1 MRLALLRHGIAEDDA
16 PTDYERRLTE
26 EGRHEVATLVDELA
40 LQGWRPGAILHSPLV
55 RAAETAAIVHA
66 RFPDLPRQPM
76 EEIAYGDL
84 QAILYAIAGWSDP
97 LLVGHEPTFG
107 HLAAHLVGARYGS
120 MHIDRGGFALFE
132 VDRLPPTR
140 PAKLLYLTPPR
151 RRRGLG

>member
-16 PTDYERRLTE
+16 DTDFARRLTE
-26 EGRHEVATLVDELA
+26 EGRHEIAALVEELA
-40 LQGWRPGAILHSPLV
+40 HQGWRPGAILHSPLV
-55 RAAETAAIVHA
+55 RAAETAAIVHT
-66 RFPDLPRQPM
+66 RFPELPRQAM

-84 QAILYAIAGWSDP
+84 PAILYAVAGWSDP
-97 LLVGHEPTFG
+97 LLVGHEPTFSR
-107 HLAAHLVGARYGS
+107 LAAHLVGARSGS

-140 PAKLLYLTPPR
+140 PATLLYLTPPR